1 MPIAEPV
8 PHPDHW
14 VNHPSGYIK
23 GIIGHLITTGFVID
37 RAWMDPC
44 QPRDAT
50 LVLSDLRAI
59 TWDEDR
65 GLLLGRY
72 VSGHQGERTVLADP
86 VQLSKRILM
95 EPAAVPAAVRA
106 GRGTKPTQLRSHG
119 TRDGLDEAL
128 DRFI

>member
-8 PHPDHW
+8 PHPDRW
-14 VNHPSGYIK
+14 VNHPSGYIT
-23 GIIGHLITTGFVID
+23 GIMGHLITTGFVID

-72 VSGHQGERTVLADP
+72 VSGRQGERTVLADP
-86 VQLSKRILM
+86 VQLSKSILM

-106 GRGTKPTQLRSHG
+106 GRGTEPTRLRRHG

>member
-8 PHPDHW
+8 PHPDRW
-14 VNHPSGYIK
+14 VNRPWGFITGITGQLIK
-23 GIIGHLITTGFVID
+23 AGFVID
-37 RAWMDPC
+37 RAWMDPS

-72 VSGHQGERTVLADP
+72 VSGHQGERTVLTGS

-106 GRGTKPTQLRSHG
+106 GRGTKPTQLRSYG